1 MRALCEAWIHHYV
14 KSIPHTNT
22 HTHTKIHHSHRRI
35 WLKAASQPSLQK
47 PWAQKVF
54 INWMKIHR
62 HTGKMSIFDKRPKI
76 HTHTSTIE
84 TEHERTTATGRR
96 DEKIKRKIIET
107 CVHWQHENNEL
118 LVQIVSIFRCSL
130 IISCIVLFL
139 LSCSPFLFIANFFR
153 CCRCYWMIEER
164 LSRWYGSDNISYL
177 VTESLNK
184 NDESVYFSIIL
195 V

>member
-14 KSIPHTNT
+14 KCIPHTQ
-22 HTHTKIHHSHRRI
+22 THTKIHHSHRRI
-35 WLKAASQPSLQK
+35 WLKAASHHYRNHGPKNFSSTEWKSIDTQAKCQFSTKGPK
-47 PWAQKVF
+47 Y
-54 INWMKIHR
+54 IHI
-62 HTGKMSIFDKRPKI
+62 HLPLRPNRAV
-76 HTHTSTIE
+76 
-84 TEHERTTATGRR
+84 HERTTATGRR
-96 DEKIKRKIIET
+96 YEKIKRKIIET

-164 LSRWYGSDNISYL
+164 HSRWYGSDNISYL